1 MITPRFSLTQD
12 ADFVLLAIRLPNI
25 RADEGEFY
33 IDGHEVKFHL
43 HPYFLRL
50 TFRRALVEDGR
61 ERAEHD
67 VGSGVLTVWLPKATP
82 GEHFDDL
89 QMVTEL
95 LRPPA
100 PKKGPLIEVVGGD
113 DDGDDDDDDDD
124 FDELGIDVEQ
134 QLPPSE
140 DGGGLGSGV
149 SYGFNGAYSGV
160 FVGDEQRE
168 LLQLSDPESADA
180 SARRAAREAA
190 EADAFDADHYMADF
204 MEDDGVQAALRYVPW
219 WHRPWPPP
227 QAEEEGGAA
236 PMAAEPAA
244 PTAAAAA
251 MAVEP
256 GSNVSDGFADGMTD
270 EQLKTVLDTPP
281 MNRMEQEAFAALIV
295 EKANEMAAAAAAA
308 PAAAAPAAAASR
320 RRRRGGAR

>member
-1 MITPRFSLTQD
+1 MITPRFSLTQE

-113 DDGDDDDDDDD
+113 DGGGDDDDEDED
-124 FDELGIDVEQ
+124 FD
-134 QLPPSE
+134 
-140 DGGGLGSGV
+140 GS
-149 SYGFNGAYSGV
+149 
-160 FVGDEQRE
+160 
-168 LLQLSDPESADA
+168 A
-180 SARRAAREAA
+180 STSSSSCRRARTAVAS
-190 EADAFDADHYMADF
+190 
-204 MEDDGVQAALRYVPW
+204 
-219 WHRPWPPP
+219 
-227 QAEEEGGAA
+227 
-236 PMAAEPAA
+236 
-244 PTAAAAA
+244 TAA
-251 MAVEP
+251 
-256 GSNVSDGFADGMTD
+256 
-270 EQLKTVLDTPP
+270 
-281 MNRMEQEAFAALIV
+281 
-295 EKANEMAAAAAAA
+295 
-308 PAAAAPAAAASR
+308 
-320 RRRRGGAR
+320 